1 MKYKT
6 LETMRQ
12 VRLMLTDVII
22 PIGTAVVTLEAT
34 HPGCIKKTANKA
46 KKKVTTI
53 FKKKDQDNKI
63 VQFKN

>member
-6 LETMRQ
+6 LESMRQ
-12 VRLMLTDVII
+12 VRLMLTEVII
-22 PIGTAVVTLEAT
+22 PIGTAAVTLEAT

-46 KKKVTTI
+46 KEKVTTI
-53 FKKKDQDNKI
+53 FKKKDKDDKI